1 MRAIL
6 MAAGMGTRLRPLTL
20 TTPKSLI
27 EVNGMSLLERQIINL
42 KEVGIDEII
51 VLTGYLHEK
60 FDDLVKKYNLIKVIN
75 DKYDI
80 YNNIYTMYLVRE
92 YLEDAFVIDA
102 DNYITRNFLP
112 TVKPNTSV
120 YYSACKENISGEWIL
135 KYDNDGR
142 IFGVNIGTEGD
153 KPDYIMSG
161 ASFWT
166 EEDGALICKKVQEA
180 VEINNSMD
188 IYWDNIAVE
197 NFKNMNVYIEKI
209 QSNDIFEIDSLQDLE
224 YLKRTL
230 KLDWWL

>member
-42 KEVGIDEII
+42 RERGIDEII

-60 FDDLVKKYNLIKVIN
+60 FDEIVKKYNLIKVVN
-75 DKYDI
+75 DKYDV

-92 YLEDAFVIDA
+92 YLKDAFVIDA

-112 TVKPNTSV
+112 TSKPETSV
-120 YYSACKENISGEWIL
+120 YYSACKENIINEWIL
-135 KYDNDGR
+135 RYDQDGR
-142 IFGVNIGTEGD
+142 IHGVDIGKNGD
-153 KPDYIMSG
+153 EPSYIMSG

-166 EEDGALICKKVQEA
+166 EEDGKLIAQKVEEA
-180 VEINNSMD
+180 VNLGDFKDM
-188 IYWDNIAVE
+188 YWDSIAVD
-197 NFKNMNVYIEKI
+197 NLDNMNVKIEKI
-209 QSNDIFEIDSLQDLE
+209 QSNDIFEIDSLEDLE
-224 YLKRTL
+224 YLKRSL
-230 KLDWWL
+230 NIK

>member
-60 FDDLVKKYNLIKVIN
+60 FDDIVKKYDLIKVIN
-75 DKYDI
+75 DKYDV

-92 YLEDAFVIDA
+92 YLQDVFVIDA

-112 TVKPNTSV
+112 KTKPDTSL
-120 YYSACKENISGEWIL
+120 YYSACKENIVGEWIL
-135 KYDNDGR
+135 KYDDNGK
-142 IFGVNIGTEGD
+142 IFGVDIGKEGD
-153 KPDYIMSG
+153 KPNYIMSG

-166 EEDGALICKKVQEA
+166 AEDGILIAEKVEE
-180 VEINNSMD
+180 VVSKGD
-188 IYWDNIAVE
+188 FRDLYWDSIAVD
-197 NFKNMNVYIEKI
+197 NLKDMDVYIKKI
-209 QSNDIFEIDSLQDLE
+209 ESNDIFEIDSLEDLE
-224 YLKRTL
+224 YLKKTL
-230 KLDWWL
+230 KL

>member
-6 MAAGMGTRLRPLTL
+6 MAAGMGTRLRPLTE

-42 KEVGIDEII
+42 REVGIDEII

-60 FDDLVKKYNLIKVIN
+60 FDDIVKKYNLIKVIN
-75 DKYDI
+75 DKYDV

-92 YLEDAFVIDA
+92 YLQDAFVIDA

-112 TVKPNTSV
+112 KVKPNTSI
-120 YYSACKENISGEWIL
+120 YYSACKENIAEEWIL
-135 KYDNDGR
+135 KYDNDQR
-142 IFGVNIGTEGD
+142 IFGVDIGKEGD
-153 KPDYIMSG
+153 KPDYIMCG

-166 EEDGALICKKVQEA
+166 SKDGALIAKKVEEA
-180 VEINNSMD
+180 INKGD
-188 IYWDNIAVE
+188 FRDLYWDSIAVD
-197 NFKNMNVYIEKI
+197 NLKDMDVYIEKI
-209 QSNDIFEIDSLQDLE
+209 HSNDIFEIDSLEDLE

-230 KLDWWL
+230 KL

>member
-6 MAAGMGTRLRPLTL
+6 MAAGMGTRLRPLTEN
-20 TTPKSLI
+20 TPKSLV

-51 VLTGYLHEK
+51 VLTGYLHEQ

-112 TVKPNTSV
+112 RTKPNTSV
-120 YYSACKENISGEWIL
+120 YYSACKENLVGEWIL

-142 IFGVNIGTEGD
+142 VFGVEIGKEGD
-153 KPDYIMSG
+153 KANYIMSG

-166 EEDGALICKKVQEA
+166 AEDGALICKKVQEA
-180 VEINNSMD
+180 IEVNNSTD
-188 IYWDNIAVE
+188 IYWDNIAVD

-209 QSNDIFEIDSLQDLE
+209 ESNDIFEIDSLEDLE
-224 YLKRTL
+224 YLKKTL
-230 KLDWWL
+230 KL